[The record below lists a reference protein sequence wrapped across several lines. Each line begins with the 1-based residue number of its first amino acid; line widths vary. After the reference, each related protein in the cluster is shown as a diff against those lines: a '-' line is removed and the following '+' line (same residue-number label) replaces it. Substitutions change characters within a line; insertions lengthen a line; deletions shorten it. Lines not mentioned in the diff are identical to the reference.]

1 MSVPSMRHR
10 AALLSLP
17 LLLSAPA
24 ACADA
29 QGEPGTSFPAE
40 DVRRAAALPL
50 VEVAWSTEDTLFQ
63 QPTGV
68 DVDGRGRIF
77 VSDWY
82 GARVLVL
89 GTDGG
94 LLRVIGRRGLGPGEF
109 RAIRGV
115 QVLEGDSV
123 LVYDPLAARL
133 SVFAPDAE
141 HPAYVRN
148 LFDLSGGPPFWIWR
162 TPGSPGYVALT
173 RPPFRQHETEP
184 RLDEV
189 RMLDPEGRPAGE
201 PLRRY
206 PSRSFIRVQQGGG
219 FSVMPNPFGH
229 EGFVAVG
236 REHVYLGW
244 SDTLGAAVLD
254 GAGRETSSFRI
265 PYHPPAITRADVD
278 AARADLPEQAAAT
291 FGRAIGDSAPARW
304 PPLRGMLSDVGGR
317 VWLGLPA
324 SAGEPREW
332 AAFDA
337 DGGYHASVFV
347 PATIEVHA
355 IRGGRVYGFARDELD
370 RLSLVVLEIGARRGR
385 GDR

>member
-1 MSVPSMRHR
+1 MRYR
-10 AALLSLP
+10 IVILALP

-29 QGEPGTSFPAE
+29 QGEPGTPFPAE
-40 DVRRAAALPL
+40 DHRRAGALPL
-50 VEVAWSTEDTLFQ
+50 REVARSTEDTLFQ

-68 DVDGRGRIF
+68 DVDGEGRIY

-89 GTDGG
+89 SPDGA

-109 RAIRGV
+109 RAIRGL
-115 QVLEGDSV
+115 QVLEGDSL

-133 SVFAPDAE
+133 SVYAPDAE
-141 HPAYVRN
+141 QPAYVRN
-148 LFDLSGGPPFWIWR
+148 LFDLPGGPPFWIWR
-162 TPGSPGYVALT
+162 APGSRGYVALT
-173 RPPFRQHETEP
+173 RPPFQQHETER

-189 RMLDPEGRPAGE
+189 RMLDPEGRSSGE

-236 REHVYLGW
+236 REQVYLGW

-265 PYHPPAITRADVD
+265 PYRPPALTRDDVD
-278 AARADLPEQAAAT
+278 AARADLPEQAAAM

-304 PPLRGMLSDVGGR
+304 PPLRGMLADGGGR

-324 SAGEPREW
+324 PAGEAREW
-332 AAFDA
+332 AQFDA
-337 DGGYHASVFV
+337 DGGYHASVLV
-347 PATIEVHA
+347 PPAIEVHA
-355 IRGGRVYGFARDELD
+355 IRGGRVYGFLRDELD
-370 RLSLVVLEIGARRGR
+370 RLSLVVLEIGARRGGGNR
-385 GDR
+385 